1 MTRCLSWGHSEAGHL
16 CLCDAV
22 VSKPPRV
29 PVEGAR
35 KTLILCSP
43 WSLVITDSNAWVSW
57 SPHCTFIFIES
68 VCQVIKQHS
77 EVKTY
82 AWLAGPLSG
91 RMFSSMHKAPGL
103 IPNTTKPT
111 TTFSPKTTEISND
124 NKNPMWALLG
134 SRFRAF
140 CYKVSRVSHLLCL
153 IWHCSPRPLGTSF
166 SSALDV

>member
-1 MTRCLSWGHSEAGHL
+1 M
-16 CLCDAV
+16 CDTV

-29 PVEGAR
+29 PVEGVR

-43 WSLVITDSNAWVSW
+43 RSLVITDSSTWVAG
-57 SPHCTFIFIES
+57 SPHYIFIFIES

-77 EVKTY
+77 EVKTC

-91 RMFSSMHKAPGL
+91 RKFPSMHKAPGL

-111 TTFSPKTTEISND
+111 TTLSPKTTEISND

-134 SRFRAF
+134 RRLGAF
-140 CYKVSRVSHLLCL
+140 CYKVSRVSHLLLCL
-153 IWHCSPRPLGTSF
+153 I
-166 SSALDV
+166 